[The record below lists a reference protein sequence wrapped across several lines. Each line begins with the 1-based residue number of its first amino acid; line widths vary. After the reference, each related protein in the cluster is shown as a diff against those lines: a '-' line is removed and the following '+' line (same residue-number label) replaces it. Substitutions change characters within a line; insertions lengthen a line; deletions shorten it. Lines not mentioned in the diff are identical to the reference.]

1 MSTRLTA
8 LQLRIDRRFV
18 LTVCNSFT
26 SCGIQGFRFSDA
38 LIAEESMQ
46 PENDHQ
52 QQPQRSAIERFFSG
66 LSEYIFQSKLGV
78 ADVQLIDYLSE
89 MLMRSVRFDTLHR
102 VRRPNGQP
110 ATEVFQMLCEAEQ
123 RIGLARREVHR
134 HIGDFTLFWSGMYPE
149 SLRKAK
155 TSASPDAFIDYCRQ
169 GKRAYAIAAEIEGG
183 EDRPSCQLLHRLS
196 EQFELCAYGLREV
209 RREWEE
215 NDDENG
221 LLLS

>member
-1 MSTRLTA
+1 MEPEKTSSGRPERSTL
-8 LQLRIDRRFV
+8 
-18 LTVCNSFT
+18 
-26 SCGIQGFRFSDA
+26 
-38 LIAEESMQ
+38 
-46 PENDHQ
+46 
-52 QQPQRSAIERFFSG
+52 ERFLSG

-78 ADVQLIDYLSE
+78 ADVQLIDYISD
-89 MLMRSVRFDTLHR
+89 MLLRFARVDSFHK
-102 VRRPNGQP
+102 VRRANGRP

-149 SLRKAK
+149 SLRRMRPHK
-155 TSASPDAFIDYCRQ
+155 SADGFLDYGRQ

-183 EDRPSCQLLHRLS
+183 SERPSSDLLQQLS
-196 EQFELCAYGLREV
+196 DQFEMCAYGLREV

-215 NDDENG
+215 GESGDG